1 MNVLRILLPITILSL
16 LSQSC
21 NHAIDMHRPSVV
33 NEYIDSIITSNT
45 RITHFG
51 KTETFWEDEYVYGNR
66 RKQWIYTDS
75 IEKYCNTDELLELY
89 NTHESPIIRMV
100 AFHLL
105 LKNNPK
111 EAVRIA
117 VKDIDQTDSLLRG
130 RCDEALEESA
140 SSIRIRMIQQWPKK
154 YDISVED
161 SLYVDSAVINSPNR
175 ESLWYFRYKFASKIH

>member
-1 MNVLRILLPITILSL
+1 
-16 LSQSC
+16 
-21 NHAIDMHRPSVV
+21 
-33 NEYIDSIITSNT
+33 
-45 RITHFG
+45 
-51 KTETFWEDEYVYGNR
+51 
-66 RKQWIYTDS
+66 
-75 IEKYCNTDELLELY
+75 
-89 NTHESPIIRMV
+89 MV

-175 ESLWYFRYKFASKIH
+175 ESLWYFRYKFESKIR

>member
-21 NHAIDMHRPSVV
+21 NHAIDIHRPSVV

-45 RITHFG
+45 HITHFG

-75 IEKYCNTDELLELY
+75 IEKYCNTDEFLELY

-105 LKNNPK
+105 LKNSPK

-117 VKDIDQTDSLLRG
+117 VKDIDRTDSLLGG

-175 ESLWYFRYKFASKIH
+175 ESLWYFRYKFASKIR